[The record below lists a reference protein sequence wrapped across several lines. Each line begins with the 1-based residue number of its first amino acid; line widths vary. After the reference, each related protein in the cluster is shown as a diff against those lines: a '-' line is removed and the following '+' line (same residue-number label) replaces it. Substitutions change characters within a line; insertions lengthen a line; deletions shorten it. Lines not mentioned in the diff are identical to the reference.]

1 MRYYLLWEKQ
11 VKKQLKLF
19 LLILV
24 CSFYLLPTVLK
35 ADPTFNYDELAG
47 VLQLEY
53 RTQLK
58 QSHGA
63 VTTLKKQEQ
72 AKRKAAKRSV
82 NKQPKPLLAPKR
94 HFPQVAKTTKKPE
107 PLALFNAASSGN
119 NNYIAKLLTRGIS
132 VNTPNDSR
140 ETALHM
146 AAAHGHYS
154 TVIYLLNHGANL
166 HARTSN
172 NWTALHH
179 ATRFRHANIASYLK
193 QRGLSPYTQTTDGL
207 NALDMAKSVNDQR
220 LMNILGKR

>member
-1 MRYYLLWEKQ
+1 ME
-11 VKKQLKLF
+11 KQLKLF
-19 LLILV
+19 LLILA
-24 CSFYLLPTVLK
+24 CSFSLLPTILK

-47 VLQLEY
+47 ALQLEY

-58 QSHGA
+58 QNHR
-63 VTTLKKQEQ
+63 VTTLKKQQQ
-72 AKRKAAKRSV
+72 AKRKPARRPV
-82 NKQPKPLLAPKR
+82 NKQRKPVAPVQHRKPILAPKR
-94 HFPQVAKTTKKPE
+94 HFPQAAKTTKKPE
-107 PLALFNAASSGN
+107 PRALFNAASSGN
-119 NNYIAKLLTRGIS
+119 NNYIAKLLTQGIS

-179 ATRFRHANIASYLK
+179 ATRFRHANIANYLK
-193 QRGLSPYTQTTDGL
+193 QRGLSPYAQTTDGL
-207 NALDMAKSVNDQR
+207 NALDMAKNVNDKR
-220 LMNILGKR
+220 LVNILGKR